1 MTMKK
6 NNEELKERLMKIRA
20 LSDEDLEKISGGV
33 ITEGS
38 CGRCPN
44 CQSLLIGIFD
54 TSTQII
60 MNMSCIDCGYTNG
73 GVNRFEWL
81 ATHPY
86 P

>member
-6 NNEELKERLMKIRA
+6 NNEELKERLMKFRA

-44 CQSLLIGIFD
+44 CQSL
-54 TSTQII
+54 
-60 MNMSCIDCGYTNG
+60 
-73 GVNRFEWL
+73 
-81 ATHPY
+81 
-86 P
+86 